1 MLAEIIVLLALVL
14 LNAFFSLSE
23 MALVSSRK
31 VKLKTEADRG
41 KSAFR
46 LALKT
51 RESPSRYLS
60 TIQVAIT
67 LIGILMGTVS
77 GTSFSQWLAHQL
89 VRWQFLEKYAASLSV
104 AIVVLAIT
112 LISVV
117 LGELVPKSIALN
129 NPEHIVGL
137 TIQPM
142 HALSVIFFPIVKL
155 LSSITDGL
163 TKLFGFSHRSESAI
177 TPEEVKILVEQGE
190 QSGMFEAAEREM
202 VEEVLSLDDR
212 RVTLFMTPRTDVV
225 ALDAG
230 DSREQ
235 HIHSIIEHSEFGF
248 LPVCDGD
255 LDHTRG
261 MLEVKQ
267 ALRQLAEGRFENV
280 ESCME
285 PPVMIPETFSGLQ
298 TLGILRD
305 AKKSTGLIVDEFG
318 GISGLVTVGDLLEA
332 VASFSEE
339 EKDEIPEIVRRSDGS
354 YLVDGSMP
362 IDEFSEQL
370 GLGPEFILSE
380 DFDTVAGFVLHCAGS
395 IPKAG
400 DVIEWPPLRIEVVDM
415 DGKRI
420 DKVLVSRT
428 EEVVD
433 ERL

>member
-1 MLAEIIVLLALVL
+1 MLTEILVLLALVM

-31 VKLKTEADRG
+31 VRLKTEADKG
-41 KSAFR
+41 KHGYK
-46 LALKT
+46 LALRT

-77 GTSFSQWLAHQL
+77 GTSFSQWLSRLLTQWHVA
-89 VRWQFLEKYAASLSV
+89 EKYAASLSV

-112 LISVV
+112 VISVV

-142 HALSVIFFPIVKL
+142 HALSVIFFPIVKF
-155 LSSITDGL
+155 LSSMTDGL
-163 TKLFGFSHRSESAI
+163 TKLFGFSHRGESAI

-212 RVTLFMTPRTDVV
+212 RVTLFMTPRTDVLT
-225 ALDAG
+225 LDTE
-230 DSREQ
+230 DTRDQ
-235 HIHSIIEHSEFGF
+235 NIRSIIEHSEFGF
-248 LPVCDGD
+248 LPVCEGD
-255 LDHTRG
+255 LDHIKG

-267 ALRQLAEGRFENV
+267 ALRQLAEGRFASV
-280 ESCME
+280 GACME
-285 PPVMIPETFSGLQ
+285 QPVMIPETFSGLQ
-298 TLGILRD
+298 ALGILRD
-305 AKKSTGLIVDEFG
+305 AKKSAGLIVDEFG
-318 GISGLVTVGDLLEA
+318 GISGLVTIGDLLEA
-332 VASFSEE
+332 VASFSV
-339 EKDEIPEIVRRSDGS
+339 EKKSEVPEIVRRSDGS

-362 IDEFSEQL
+362 IDEFSEHF
-370 GLGPEFILSE
+370 GLGPDLISGE
-380 DFDTVAGFVLHCAGS
+380 DYDTVAGFVLHCAGT

-420 DKVLVSRT
+420 DKVLVSR
-428 EEVVD
+428 VQALD
-433 ERL
+433 ERH